1 MKFGSVLPHNYDPV
15 MYQTVQA
22 NQPLQ
27 MGYTGLVT
35 YNHVEG
41 ADGAKLIPGLAEAM
55 PTLSSD
61 KKTYTFKLR
70 EGLKYSD
77 GSPVKASDFENTI
90 KRLNY
95 LGGPFSSFTSSIE
108 GVPEYAKAHKK
119 DMDIPGITAD
129 DATGEVTVK
138 LSQHDSK
145 FLFAI
150 ALANSAPTPAAKSP
164 FKQDPNIPGAGPY
177 TIDIQNP
184 TRQYTLSQTPG
195 WNVPGIPKGK
205 FEKIV
210 VVKSTE

>member
-95 LGGPFSSFTSSIE
+95 LGGPFSSFTSGIE
-108 GVPEYAKAHKK
+108 GVPEFTEAHKK
-119 DMDIPGITAD
+119 DGDIAGSTSDA
-129 DATGEVTVK
+129 ATGEIKVT
-138 LSQHDSK
+138 LAEPDSK

-164 FKQDPNIPGAGPY
+164 FKASPNIPGAGPY
-177 TIDIQNP
+177 TIAIQNP
-184 TRQYTLSQTPG
+184 TRQYTLTQTPG
-195 WNVPGIPKGK
+195 WSVHG
-205 FEKIV
+205 
-210 VVKSTE
+210 STQR